1 MGKPVQA
8 RDARKLSGFKYFD
21 LIGDLFERLR
31 PVGTARDR
39 AGNRQ
44 LFFDQYAALLLL
56 YYFNPT
62 VTTLRGLQQFTS
74 LGKVQRLLGVRPTSL
89 GSLSEAARVFDAQA
103 LEPIIAD
110 LAARATREPAGMPS
124 AKEAALAG
132 LIAVDGSLLP
142 ALPRMAWAL
151 WRDET
156 HRAAKM
162 HMAFA
167 VFPGVPVE
175 VSVTA
180 GTHSKRTELRR
191 FVQRGGFYVFD
202 RGYAD
207 YAMFRAFDEAGA
219 KFVGRIQENTAFDVR
234 EERTLTETDRAAG
247 VVRDVTVKRLGTEKH
262 NPWLRQPMRIVQ
274 VRGSEPGHVWI
285 LATNQLDLPADLI
298 ALAYRYR
305 WQIELFF
312 RWMKCVLGCRHLL
325 SDDANGVTLQVY
337 CAVIASLLLALWT
350 GAKPGK
356 RTFEMLCHYLSGWA
370 TAEEVEHH
378 LKSLPPA
385 TGPPSKL

>member
-1 MGKPVQA
+1 MAKAVQA
-8 RDARKLSGFKYFD
+8 LDARKLQGFKYFD
-21 LIGDLFERLR
+21 LIHDLFERLR
-31 PVGTARDR
+31 PVGTDRDR

-44 LFFDQYAALLLL
+44 LFFDQYASLMLL
-56 YYFNPT
+56 YFFNPT
-62 VTTLRGLQQFTS
+62 VTTLRGLQKFTS
-74 LGKVQRLLGVRPTSL
+74 LEKVQRLLGVRPTSL
-89 GSLSEAARVFDAQA
+89 GSLSEAARVFDAKA
-103 LEPIIAD
+103 LEPIIAE
-110 LAARATREPAGMPS
+110 LAARASHPPVTMPS
-124 AKEAALAG
+124 AHEAALAG

-151 WRDET
+151 WQDET

-162 HMAFA
+162 HVAFA
-167 VFPGVPVE
+167 VFPGVPVAL
-175 VSVTA
+175 SVTA
-180 GTHSKRTELRR
+180 GTHSERTELRH
-191 FVQRGGFYVFD
+191 FVQGGGFYVFD

-207 YAMFRAFDEAGA
+207 YAMFREFDEAGA
-219 KFVGRIQENTAFDVR
+219 KFVGRIQENTAFEVL
-234 EERTLTETDRAAG
+234 EERTLTEADRAAG

-262 NPWLRQPMRIVQ
+262 NPRLKQPMRIVQ

-298 ALAYRYR
+298 AIAYHYR

-337 CAVIASLLLALWT
+337 CAIIASLLLALWT

-370 TAEEVEHH
+370 TAEEVERH
-378 LKSLPPA
+378 LNSLKRA
-385 TGPPSKL
+385 TGPPSNF